1 MIRLGI
7 VDFDTSHVVQ
17 FTKRLNHVDIPE
29 EQWVEGAK
37 IVMGYQGTS
46 RITPQEKIDEYT
58 AQVKAMGVELVDRPE
73 EMIGKVDGILV
84 ESQEGA
90 VHLERA
96 RPFLE
101 AGMPCYIDK
110 PFATSVADAKAIVA
124 LANKNNVPV
133 FSSSS
138 LRYALEIQK
147 LQEEGVGKIF
157 GVDAYS
163 PASLHEYNPG
173 LFHYGIHGVETLY
186 ALMGPGCESV
196 TCTFTEGGEV
206 TTGLWKDG
214 RIGVMRGTRAGS
226 HSYGFVAWTEKGVRQ
241 VTIDANYIYRELL
254 KRIVQMFQTGKSPL
268 DNAETIEIV
277 AFQVAA
283 LQSAQKGGER
293 VALDV

>member
-147 LQEEGVGKIF
+147 LQEEGVGTIF

-163 PASLHEYNPG
+163 PAGLHDRNPG

-196 TCTFTEGGEV
+196 TCTFTEGSEV

-226 HSYGFVAWTEKGVRQ
+226 HSYGFVAWTDKGVRQ
-241 VTIDANYIYRELL
+241 VSIDANYIYRELL

>member
-1 MIRLGI
+1 
-7 VDFDTSHVVQ
+7 
-17 FTKRLNHVDIPE
+17 
-29 EQWVEGAK
+29 
-37 IVMGYQGTS
+37 MGYQGTS
-46 RITPQEKIDEYT
+46 RITPQEKIDEYP

-138 LRYALEIQK
+138 LRYAREIQK
-147 LQEEGVGKIF
+147 LQEEGVGTIF

-163 PASLHEYNPG
+163 PAGLHDRNPG

-196 TCTFTEGGEV
+196 TCTFTEGSEV

-293 VALDV
+293 VALDL